1 MDEQGLIDLGRMR
14 LAELL
19 TGDLTALDHVMRRV
33 VEAAEDEGSMTCAFN
48 SALPAVDRG

>member
-1 MDEQGLIDLGRMR
+1 MPELTDLPALS

-19 TGDLTALDHVMRRV
+19 TADLTPLDHVMRRV

-48 SALPAVDRG
+48 SAVPAVDRD